1 MAFNERQKEIIR
13 LLQSNVSVETNK
25 LSEMFGVSPVT
36 IRRDFDFLEQKGLI
50 TTIYG
55 GAIINRT
62 MQDQFFTEFTEDINQ
77 KRLDERRQMAKI
89 AAGLIRPGQTVLLD
103 AGSTIKNIAIEL
115 LSKTDITVL
124 TNSILVINV
133 LAQTGNDI
141 RVFSLPGQ
149 FRKSSMCFFGVT
161 TVNFLD
167 KVNVD
172 YAFIGGTG
180 FSYERGL
187 TTTDLE
193 EAHTKMKMAEIADN
207 TVAFV
212 DHWKIGQNSKFTA
225 VALRDIDT
233 LITGSG
239 GDSGQLEKLAKT
251 DINIIEIPS

>member
-36 IRRDFDFLEQKGLI
+36 IRRDFDVLEQKGLI

-62 MQDQFFTEFTEDINQ
+62 MQDQFFTEDIKQ

-89 AAGLIRPGQTVLLD
+89 AVGLIRPGQTVLLD

-133 LAQTGNDI
+133 LAQTGNDV

-161 TVNFLD
+161 TAKFLD
-167 KVNVD
+167 QVHVD
-172 YAFIGGTG
+172 YAFIGGAG
-180 FSYERGL
+180 FSYECGL

-212 DHWKIGQNSKFTA
+212 DHWKIGQNSSFTA
-225 VALRDIDT
+225 VALRDVDT

-239 GDSGQLEKLAKT
+239 GDSEQLAKLAKT
-251 DINIIEIPS
+251 DINIIEIPP